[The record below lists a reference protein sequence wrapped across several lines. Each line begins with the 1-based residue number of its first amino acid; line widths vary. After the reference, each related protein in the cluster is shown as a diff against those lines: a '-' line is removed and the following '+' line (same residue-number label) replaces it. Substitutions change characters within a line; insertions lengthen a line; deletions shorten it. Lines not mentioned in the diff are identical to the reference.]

1 MEPTPEYEETSP
13 PPDPHHDTVSRSDPG
28 PDSLS
33 GPAPGAASA
42 SASAS
47 DLLRRARQVLAAHP
61 VVDGHN
67 DLPWA
72 LRENVRYDLDRLD
85 ISRDLTGRL
94 HTDIPRLRSGGVGA
108 QFWSVYV
115 PSRLSGDEAVS
126 ATLEQIDA
134 VRALL
139 ERYPGDLARA
149 LSADDMERAREQGRI
164 ASLMGAEGG
173 HSINNSLATLRA
185 LHILGVR
192 YLTLTH
198 NDNVA
203 WADSATDKPSAGGLS
218 AFGREVVREMNR
230 AGMLVDL
237 SHVAA
242 TTMRDALDTSAAP
255 VIFSHSS
262 ARAVCD
268 HPRNIPDD
276 VLERLPANGG
286 VAMVTFVPKFVL
298 QAAVDWTKRA
308 DENLRAHGFDHLDT
322 TPEAMKL
329 HAAFEEVDPRPIA
342 TPATV
347 ADHLDHM
354 REVAG
359 VDHIGIG
366 GDYDGTAFTP
376 AGLDDV
382 GGYPNLVAELLRRG
396 WSEPD
401 LAKLTW
407 RNAVRVLRDAE
418 SVARHEQARRGPSNA
433 TIGELDG

>member
-1 MEPTPEYEETSP
+1 MTTP
-13 PPDPHHDTVSRSDPG
+13 
-28 PDSLS
+28 
-33 GPAPGAASA
+33 ASA
-42 SASAS
+42 SLDAARA
-47 DLLRRARQVLAAHP
+47 LLHEFP

-72 LRENVRYDLDRLD
+72 LREQVRYDLDARD
-85 ISRDLTGRL
+85 IAGDRRAQL
-94 HTDIPRLRSGGVGA
+94 HTDIPRLRAGGVGA

-115 PSRLSGDEAVS
+115 RSDLPGAVT
-126 ATLEQIDA
+126 ATLEQIDC
-134 VRALL
+134 VRQLLDRHPEALRAAHTAADM
-139 ERYPGDLARA
+139 EAARA
-149 LSADDMERAREQGRI
+149 EGRI

-173 HSINNSLATLRA
+173 HSIDNSLGTLRGLYA
-185 LHILGVR
+185 LGVR
-192 YLTLTH
+192 YMTLTH

-203 WADSATDKPSAGGLS
+203 WADSATDEPRVGGLS

-230 AGMLVDL
+230 LGMLVDL
-237 SHVAA
+237 SHVAPD
-242 TTMRDALDTSAAP
+242 TMRAALDTTSAP

-276 VLERLPANGG
+276 VLERLPGNGG

-298 QAAVDWTKRA
+298 QAAVDWTAAA
-308 DENLRAHGFDHLDT
+308 DENLRAHGFHHLETND
-322 TPEAMKL
+322 EAMKV
-329 HAAFEEVDPRPIA
+329 HRAFEEAHPRPVA
-342 TPATV
+342 TAATV

-359 VDHIGIG
+359 VDHLGIG

-382 GGYPNLVAELLRRG
+382 SGYPNLIAELLDRG
-396 WSEPD
+396 WSRAD

-407 RNAVRVLRDAE
+407 QNAVRVLGAAE
-418 SVARHEQARRGPSNA
+418 DVARAEQAARPPSNA
-433 TIGELDG
+433 TLEQLDG